1 LTKLRLLA
9 IAALGLAL
17 AGCAG
22 RIDSAYFGPPGP
34 LERLIMRHYERYA
47 SEGGCFRP
55 VIDGFTNT
63 TVLEDTTDRLVVH
76 TRYLWRDRVQ
86 EGGGSGQVCR
96 GFGGRTFTLARDPDG
111 RVVVVEMS
119 GQQDEP
125 AIRSL
130 IRRVLPN

>member
-1 LTKLRLLA
+1 VLFAVAAVLLA
-9 IAALGLAL
+9 ACTATRIESVHFAA
-17 AGCAG
+17 
-22 RIDSAYFGPPGP
+22 PGDV
-34 LERLIMRHYERYA
+34 EWTIMRHYERYA

-55 VIDGFTNT
+55 VIDGFTTT
-63 TVLEDTTDRLVVH
+63 TVLEDTADRLVVH
-76 TRYLWRDRVQ
+76 TRYLWRDRIQ

-96 GFGGRTFTLARDPDG
+96 GFGERTFTLARDPDG
-111 RVVVVEMS
+111 RLVVVEMS